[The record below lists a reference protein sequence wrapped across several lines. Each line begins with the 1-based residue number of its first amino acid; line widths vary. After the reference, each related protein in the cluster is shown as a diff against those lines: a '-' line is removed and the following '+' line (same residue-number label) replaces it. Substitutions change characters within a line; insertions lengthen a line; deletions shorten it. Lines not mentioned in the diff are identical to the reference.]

1 MVKKDYMTR
10 LERAARWRLPPQEAE
25 EVISDYRDLFDTP
38 PRRSESELYR
48 DVGDPEK
55 VVKLLVSP
63 PRAYRVWLAAFLVM
77 AACILTLGISPTALG
92 FPLWLLYFHIWA
104 EHPIGPVIAVLGAVT
119 ALVWFRR
126 QGRKE
131 ARLSKAVPVLL
142 AVCLAFLG
150 MVLWF
155 CWACARDFEGF
166 LAMWGTVKPWI
177 GPNTSQAA
185 SYYLL
190 RVAMADGSALI
201 ALVGVFALVRAR
213 TGDRRWAAVYVLA
226 LAAILAALLVL
237 YWTGRMDWTE
247 VPPEEAFRQML
258 LRCAG
263 IAAVGLAGAGVA
275 LC

>member
-1 MVKKDYMTR
+1 MKQDYMTR

-104 EHPIGPVIAVLGAVT
+104 EHPIGPVIAVLGAAT

-131 ARLSKAVPVLL
+131 ARLSRAVPILL

-201 ALVGVFALVRAR
+201 ALMGIFALVRAR

-226 LAAILAALLVL
+226 LAAILTALLVL
-237 YWTGRMDWTE
+237 NWTGRMDWTE

-263 IAAVGLAGAGVA
+263 IAAVGLAGTGVA